1 MATPASDIYDLFM
14 QRVSDYR
21 LTTLF
26 NTSESD
32 FENFLEAWLIFAIGD
47 FEDICDQ
54 SLSFSNG
61 SFSSD
66 LTTRNKIILSHL
78 MEKFWMKKNVNDITQ
93 MNLHVGDR
101 DFKVASE
108 AQNLKAKQDYLTRI
122 TEECSQVLQDYAY
135 NRVNWNSWL
144 NQEFMGG

>member
-1 MATPASDIYDLFM
+1 
-14 QRVSDYR
+14 
-21 LTTLF
+21 
-26 NTSESD
+26 
-32 FENFLEAWLIFAIGD
+32 
-47 FEDICDQ
+47 
-54 SLSFSNG
+54 
-61 SFSSD
+61 
-66 LTTRNKIILSHL
+66 
-78 MEKFWMKKNVNDITQ
+78 MKKNVNDITQ